1 MMKRLLAGCVV
12 GFSLASPVFADAPM
26 DALQWL
32 QRVTAAAQKLT
43 YSGTFVYQSGS
54 QTETSRISHLYEAGN
69 ELERIEVLDGSPRE
83 VLRRNDEVQ
92 CFLPESRLMIV
103 EKRGARQ
110 SFPALLPASM
120 AGLMDHYSIRK
131 GGTGRVAGLESQ
143 SILIEPK
150 DDLRYG
156 HQLWI
161 DTQSGLLLKA
171 GLVNERGEPLES
183 FAFTELRIGAPVDRE
198 ALKPRSSP
206 DDWKIHN
213 VRASEAKGDSGQW
226 LFRTQLPGFRKV
238 SGMRR
243 ESQGNMPEMTHMIF
257 SDGLAAI
264 SVFIEPLAGR
274 KDKPEIGHFA
284 MGAINIYKRIVGDY
298 LLVAMGDVPQTAL
311 KRLADGVEPK
321 RK

>member
-1 MMKRLLAGCVV
+1 MRRLIAVCIVGLSLSTLAH
-12 GFSLASPVFADAPM
+12 ADAPL

-43 YSGTFVYQSGS
+43 YTGTFVYQSGS
-54 QTETSRISHLYEAGN
+54 QTETSRITHLYDAGN

-83 VLRRNDEVQ
+83 VLRRNDEVK
-92 CFLPESRLMIV
+92 CYLPESRLMIV

-131 GGTGRVAGLESQ
+131 GSTGRVAGLESQ

-150 DDLRYG
+150 DEFRYG

-161 DTQSGLLLKA
+161 DTQSGLLLKS
-171 GLVNERGEPLES
+171 GLVNERGEILES
-183 FAFTELRIGAPVDRE
+183 FAFTELRIGIPVDRDS
-198 ALKPRSSP
+198 LKPRSSP
-206 DDWKIHN
+206 DDWKVHN
-213 VRASEAKGDSGQW
+213 VRASEAKGDGGQW
-226 LFRTQLPGFRKV
+226 QFRAQLPGFRKM

-243 ESQGNMPEMTHMIF
+243 EAQGDMPGMAHVIF

-264 SVFIEPLAGR
+264 SVFIEPMAGR
-274 KDKPEIGHFA
+274 KDKAEVGHFA
-284 MGAINIYKRIVGDY
+284 MGAINVYKRIAGDH
-298 LLVAMGDVPQTAL
+298 LLVAMGDVPQAAL
-311 KRLADGVEPK
+311 KRLVDGVEPK
-321 RK
+321 RR

>member
-1 MMKRLLAGCVV
+1 MRRLLAGCIV
-12 GFSLASPVFADAPM
+12 GLTLSSSLHAEIPV

-43 YSGTFVYQSGS
+43 YTGTFIYQSGS
-54 QTETSRISHLYEAGN
+54 QTETSRITHLFEAGN

-83 VLRRNDEVQ
+83 VLRRNDEVK
-92 CFLPESRLMIV
+92 CYLPESRLMIV

-120 AGLMDHYSIRK
+120 AGLVEHYAIRK
-131 GGTGRVAGLESQ
+131 GGMGRVAGQESQ

-150 DDLRYG
+150 DEFRYG

-171 GLVNERGEPLES
+171 GLVNERGESLES
-183 FAFTELRIGAPVDRE
+183 FVFTELRIGTPVDKE
-198 ALKPRSSP
+198 ALKPRSSS
-206 DDWKIHN
+206 DDWKVHN
-213 VRASEAKGDSGQW
+213 VRASEAKGDGGQW
-226 LFRTQLPGFRKV
+226 QFRTPLPGFRKI

-243 ESQGNMPEMTHMIF
+243 EAQGDMPEMTHLIF

-264 SVFIEPLAGR
+264 SVFIEPMAGR
-274 KDKPEIGHFA
+274 KDKAEIGHFA
-284 MGAINIYKRIVGDY
+284 MGAINIYKRIVGDH
-298 LLVAMGDVPQTAL
+298 LLVAMGDVPQLAL
-311 KRLADGVEPK
+311 KRLADGVEQR